1 MMESSNLFANTKPK
15 NNFFSLNDKILV
27 TIVTFGLITVLLSVL
42 SLIIKWQNLPPQVPL
57 FYSKPWG
64 SEQLAPKSFLWFLP
78 ILAVVIWLLDLALI
92 RTFLKNNEFLSRILA
107 VFGALTAILVSITLV
122 KIVFQ
127 VGG

>member
-1 MMESSNLFANTKPK
+1 MKEPSNLFANTKPK
-15 NNFFSLNDKILV
+15 NNFFSLSDKILV
-27 TIVTFGLITVLLSVL
+27 SIVTTGLIMVLLSVL

-64 SEQLAPKSFLWFLP
+64 NEQLAAKPLLWSLP
-78 ILAVVIWLLDLALI
+78 VLAVVIWLLDLTLI
-92 RTFLKNNEFLSRILA
+92 RTFLKNDEFLSRILA
-107 VFGALTAILVSITLV
+107 IFGVLAAILISITLV

>member
-1 MMESSNLFANTKPK
+1 MEPSNLFANTKPK

-27 TIVTFGLITVLLSVL
+27 TIITFGLITVLLSVL

-64 SEQLAPKSFLWFLP
+64 NEQLAPKSFLWFLP
-78 ILAVVIWLLDLALI
+78 VLAVVIWLLDLALI

-107 VFGALTAILVSITLV
+107 VFGVLAATLVSITLV